1 MAKYTSF
8 NGTNQLRSKSAF
20 YEKLKYEVGL
30 FDPNEY
36 DQNYI
41 SEGVTNTEVDQNTLP
56 KPIKK
61 FFGGEYQFYGKV
73 NEQLQ
78 PVYAKKEKLKLVNNK
93 ESIFALDFVA
103 KKFADLKQNFV
114 KCTTIGTISKEDPYL
129 SVLKPIKGF
138 VSVEEEYKNY
148 INDILTSINQN
159 YLVTTKKINNIT
171 KFEDYIMTLIQY
183 SKSTSRTIPL
193 TKSSFLKTNFCPMNV
208 SGLVIELAE
217 LPYSD
222 DTIKYNFTTSPNFKF
237 FQNACIKHGFSIDYN
252 APWRIIADI
261 DSPPMIEMM
270 EAMGYDRTTIFTTHF
285 NDSSTLEVDNI
296 KKVLY
301 NGYSNLVRT
310 KPNIFNTKECR
321 TKVTTEIVPRK
332 QISIKNANE
341 IIDDQVAINMYILI
355 RANEQEN
362 TFSNS
367 ALENLNKN
375 AFSYLKAL
383 GIEKTIQYVEQ
394 QMFPKQLVGSGTI
407 NSFVINYKK
416 NQQRV

>member
-41 SEGVTNTEVDQNTLP
+41 SQGVTNTEVDQNALP

-159 YLVTTKKINNIT
+159 YLVTTRKINNIT

-222 DTIKYNFTTSPNFKF
+222 DTTKYNFTTSPNFKF

-270 EAMGYDRTTIFTTHF
+270 ETMGYDRTTIFTTHF
-285 NDSSTLEVDNI
+285 NDSSTLEVENI

-301 NGYSNLVRT
+301 NGYSNLVRSR
-310 KPNIFNTKECR
+310 PNIFNTKECKTR
-321 TKVTTEIVPRK
+321 VTTESVPRK

-355 RANEQEN
+355 RSNEQEN

-394 QMFPKQLVGSGTI
+394 QMFPKQLAGTGTI